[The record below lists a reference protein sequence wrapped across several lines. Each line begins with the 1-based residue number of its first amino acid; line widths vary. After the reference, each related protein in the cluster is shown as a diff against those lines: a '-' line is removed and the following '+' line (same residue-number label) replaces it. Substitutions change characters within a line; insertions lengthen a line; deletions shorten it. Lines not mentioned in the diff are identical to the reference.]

1 MDNNLTHIIFAI
13 EGTYVIDVNKILLN
27 YLKTKPALFKKLK
40 NNIEELFKLTHKH
53 RMFINESNPKI
64 SLEHEFSEIFLKPLN
79 LQNQENILYSWL
91 SLVNSLTINSV
102 KILTDNFKNYFD
114 SLESLSGLNN
124 EKYNNMKIYHIDFF
138 PNGTIQ
144 WMPGQSKKKLF
155 DALRSEYKQHKKIN
169 IELPEQIVYK
179 ASYIDEACKL

>member
-1 MDNNLTHIIFAI
+1 
-13 EGTYVIDVNKILLN
+13 
-27 YLKTKPALFKKLK
+27 
-40 NNIEELFKLTHKH
+40 
-53 RMFINESNPKI
+53 MFINESNPKI